1 MQDPT
6 SAPGLTKPGD
16 FPPSRTESVQEHA
29 EPAMGEAQKVS
40 ISCSPRMRIF
50 AIGINILVISELTVA
65 MYMASLQPDEFTP
78 VFFKVFFGLLVP
90 TLIGAFVG
98 RRMIAKAEQ

>member
-6 SAPGLTKPGD
+6 SASGVSSPGN
-16 FPPSRTESVQEHA
+16 FPPSVTEPAQEHA

-40 ISCSPRMRIF
+40 ITCSPRMRIF
-50 AIGINILVISELTVA
+50 AIGINILVITELTVA

-78 VFFKVFFGLLVP
+78 VFFKVFFSLLVP
-90 TLIGAFVG
+90 TLIGAFIG
-98 RRMIAKAEQ
+98 RRMIAKAER